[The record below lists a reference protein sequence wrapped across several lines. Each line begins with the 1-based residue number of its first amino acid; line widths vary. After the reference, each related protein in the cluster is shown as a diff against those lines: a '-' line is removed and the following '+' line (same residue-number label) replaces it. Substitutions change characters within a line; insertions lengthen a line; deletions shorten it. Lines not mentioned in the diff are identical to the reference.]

1 MYEADAVSKRS
12 RNPQNTFVFL
22 QKYLGALANDV
33 KTLELARQNFEDYLF
48 DLDPVQR
55 NYLFP
60 RKTR

>member
-55 NYLFP
+55 IYLISP
-60 RKTR
+60 